1 MGRTGADF
9 VVGAASGCA
18 TASVARCSTIVATG
32 TTALDGAGR
41 WTGSGAGAAAG
52 RVATARICPIVH
64 GALDLAAGGAA
75 RDCFS
80 CTRRLAGG
88 LGFLQLLCL
97 SFSSLHHRLGE

>member
-1 MGRTGADF
+1 
-9 VVGAASGCA
+9 
-18 TASVARCSTIVATG
+18 
-32 TTALDGAGR
+32 
-41 WTGSGAGAAAG
+41 
-52 RVATARICPIVH
+52 
-64 GALDLAAGGAA
+64 LAAGGAA